1 MSMTGELLLQLV
13 MAFLTTLGFAV
24 LVNAPPKEFVYAG
37 IVGAVGWGGYWLC
50 MQSGLTVAVSSFA
63 GALVLAYLSR
73 VFSVVRRCPATVYLI
88 SGIFALVP
96 GAGIYYTVYYLIMG
110 DDSMAAAKGVETM
123 KVAVAIAVGI
133 VLVLAL
139 PGSLFNVF
147 APRRKKEE
155 TSS

>member
-1 MSMTGELLLQLV
+1 MIGELAIQLV

-24 LVNAPPKEFVYAG
+24 LVNAPPKEFVFAG

-50 MQSGLTVAVSSFA
+50 IQAGLSAAVASFA

-88 SGIFALVP
+88 SGIFAMVP
-96 GAGIYYTVYYLIMG
+96 GAGIYYTVYYLIM
-110 DDSMAAAKGVETM
+110 DNAAMSAEQGVETI

-139 PGSLFNVF
+139 PGGMFQIFS
-147 APRRKKEE
+147 RRKSKGEK
-155 TSS
+155 